1 MPRFF
6 QAIMLLFLATGFSRG
21 EWTAHTELQ
30 VFVLP
35 SADARLLLPE
45 LSDDG
50 KIEAALAKVNQLV
63 EKGRASITATQVGSG
78 VTGTNIATKQVE
90 HVRFGIEWE
99 APEPLGTGKLSGYF
113 LLPSNSDLREVGVLF
128 FAETEASE
136 DGRVLRMTVEHS
148 HVRLLGWSETEAA
161 RLPDNSKIAIKQPR
175 FAISRGKGEI
185 AMASGSRTLLGV
197 YSVPGKPDEMEIFIL
212 KAWMTPTAK

>member
-1 MPRFF
+1 MTRFF
-6 QAIMLLFLATGFSRG
+6 QAIMLLFLATVFARG
-21 EWTAHTELQ
+21 EWMAHTELQ

-45 LSDDG
+45 LSDEG
-50 KIEAALAKVNQLV
+50 KIEAAVVKLNQLV
-63 EKGRASITATQVGSG
+63 EKGRTSLAATLVGSG
-78 VTGTNIATKQVE
+78 VAGTNIAAKQVE
-90 HVRFGIEWE
+90 EVRYGIEWDP
-99 APEPLGTGKLSGYF
+99 PEPLGAGKLSGYF

-128 FAETEASE
+128 FAATKASE
-136 DGRVLRMTVEHS
+136 DGRVLRMTVDHS

-161 RLPDNSKIAIKQPR
+161 RLPDNSKVAIKQPR
-175 FAISRGKGEI
+175 FAISRGEGEI

-197 YSVPGKPDEMEIFIL
+197 YPVPGKPGEMEIFIL